1 MKIVKIIGTIL
12 SIVCIPILLNYLL
25 RIPITTVIGGFNSDV
40 VWLNFWANY
49 GGAILGGFI
58 SLYILRATITHNK
71 QENKEERNYNHNR
84 FLYEQQKIDLD
95 KETERLNL
103 FLQLFD
109 QNKLKFIYNVRLEEK
124 GRSNESLHMLGNFYS
139 LAFERFH
146 QFSIYYTNEEFSS
159 NPFLIQQEENYVS
172 LMHLL
177 DDLQILLSVNPEN
190 WSHKELQE
198 QNINRAVKYKNIP
211 IHRLMNILNKS
222 IITKGEIIDDLL
234 VEYKEIGILKV
245 QSQIR
250 EYINK
255 RRQIIDGNFI
265 NKYNG

>member
-1 MKIVKIIGTIL
+1 
-12 SIVCIPILLNYLL
+12 
-25 RIPITTVIGGFNSDV
+25 
-40 VWLNFWANY
+40 
-49 GGAILGGFI
+49 
-58 SLYILRATITHNK
+58 
-71 QENKEERNYNHNR
+71 
-84 FLYEQQKIDLD
+84 
-95 KETERLNL
+95 
-103 FLQLFD
+103 
-109 QNKLKFIYNVRLEEK
+109 
-124 GRSNESLHMLGNFYS
+124 
-139 LAFERFH
+139 
-146 QFSIYYTNEEFSS
+146 
-159 NPFLIQQEENYVS
+159 
-172 LMHLL
+172 MHLL